1 MIAIV
6 DFGMGNIRSIYYKLG
21 LLGIP
26 AFVSSSTSEIDKADG
41 IILPGVGHFALGIK
55 NLENRGLLSLLNNK
69 AIKEKVPILGI
80 CLGMQ
85 LMTHFSE
92 EGNCKGLGWVP
103 ATTKRFDFTHSPMHY
118 RVPHMGWNEL
128 KVCRGSK
135 ILLNL
140 DERKRFYFA
149 HSYYISS
156 DDSSLVVATT
166 EYGIEIISVFEK
178 DNIFGVQFHPEKSHE
193 YGMQIFQNFMEI
205 CT

>member
-1 MIAIV
+1 
-6 DFGMGNIRSIYYKLG
+6 MGAGNDEAFRFHSFTYALPCSSYG
-21 LLGIP
+21 LERTKG
-26 AFVSSSTSEIDKADG
+26 
-41 IILPGVGHFALGIK
+41 LPRIK
-55 NLENRGLLSLLNNK
+55 N
-69 AIKEKVPILGI
+69 
-80 CLGMQ
+80 
-85 LMTHFSE
+85 
-92 EGNCKGLGWVP
+92 
-103 ATTKRFDFTHSPMHY
+103 TTQ
-118 RVPHMGWNEL
+118 
-128 KVCRGSK
+128 
-135 ILLNL
+135 L